1 MKRNKWLAGMLGVL
15 LIGTVA
21 FPVQAKDT
29 DIREK
34 TITYQ
39 TKDKE
44 EEKSFPETETF
55 DGNKYVLK
63 NVTYESLKSE
73 PEKEKKVVEYTEKS
87 DPIVKGSEYQ
97 FPEEKTVDG
106 IVYKLKEITE
116 QESEPYKQ
124 SVSAYNEYQ
133 YEISHSSAPQTKEV
147 SVKNEKTGEM
157 ETVTCNLSTVHL
169 VDHTWIDSKIDITF
183 QGYDRNAIEWEG
195 IVFPNDRGVGAP
207 LKGYETQLLASVGLD
222 DSNGKI
228 QNTYYTSDMYTD
240 ANGIVCRN
248 AQADIQKLVPV
259 YRAEYIGEINTPHVV
274 KTAVYEGE
282 QEVDSRTDINYTIEA
297 TAVYQKV
304 DNQLSYILAGV
315 GILVGVALI
324 IIILMIL
331 ARKRKE
337 KEHATTK
344 IDD

>member
-1 MKRNKWLAGMLGVL
+1 MKRNKWLAGMMGVL

-21 FPVQAKDT
+21 FPVQAKDS

-63 NVTYESLKSE
+63 NVIYKSLKSE
-73 PEKEKKVVEYTEKS
+73 PEKEKKAVEYTEKS

-147 SVKNEKTGEM
+147 FVKNEKTGEM

-259 YRAEYIGEINTPHVV
+259 YRAEYIGEINTPHVIQ
-274 KTAVYEGE
+274 TAVYEGE
-282 QEVDSRTDINYTIEA
+282 QEVESKTDITYTIKA
-297 TAVYQKV
+297 TGTYEEVPSPIV
-304 DNQLSYILAGV
+304 IISV
-315 GILVGVALI
+315 GIA
-324 IIILMIL
+324 IIILLIVLIL
-331 ARKRKE
+331 YIIAKKKKTE
-337 KEHATTK
+337 ETKEHMK
-344 IDD
+344 E

>member
-1 MKRNKWLAGMLGVL
+1 MKRNKWLAGMLGLL
-15 LIGTVA
+15 LIGTVS
-21 FPVQAKDT
+21 FPTQAKDT

-63 NVTYESLKSE
+63 NVTYESLTSE

-147 SVKNEKTGEM
+147 SVKNEKTGGM
-157 ETVTCNLSTVHL
+157 ETVTCSLSAVRL
-169 VDHTWIDSKIDITF
+169 IDHVWIDSDIDITF
-183 QGYDRNAIEWEG
+183 QGYDRNAIEWQRL
-195 IVFPNDRGVGAP
+195 VFPNDRGANAP
-207 LKGYETQLLASVGLD
+207 LQGYEEQLLASVGLGTD
-222 DSNGKI
+222 GKVK
-228 QNTYYTSDMYTD
+228 NTYYTSDIYTNAD
-240 ANGIVCRN
+240 GVVCRDARAN
-248 AQADIQKLVPV
+248 IQKLVPV
-259 YRAEYIGEINTPHVV
+259 YRAEYQGEITTPHIV
-274 KTAVYEGE
+274 KTALYQGE
-282 QEVDSRTDINYTIEA
+282 QEVDSETDINYTIEA

-324 IIILMIL
+324 VIILMIL
-331 ARKRKE
+331 AKKRKE
-337 KEHATTK
+337 KQEHAAT
-344 IDD
+344 